1 MLRENLS
8 RYLRILQKNL
18 WLSHGVNMLLAF
30 LFLALAPIIVSIND
44 LTYSES
50 ARITEQYVSVIGI
63 FLLTPIFRPES
74 DHNIREVVES
84 KYTWQIGIYLT
95 RIGMAAIT
103 IILFTMGFIFC
114 MKTNNSMV
122 LLWEYI
128 FATSCTALFLGS
140 MGLLAYGISDQL
152 ILGYMIPLGYIL
164 LNMFTGQQYVKKFYL
179 YSLMKESMEEKNWLL
194 AGAALM
200 ILVTLTYKWLRKKR
214 RYN

>member
-8 RYLRILQKNL
+8 RYLRILQINL

-30 LFLALAPIIVSIND
+30 LFLALAPIIFSIND

-74 DHNIREVVES
+74 DHDIREVVES
-84 KYTWQIGIYLT
+84 KYTWQIGIYLI
-95 RIGMAAIT
+95 RIGMAVIT
-103 IILFTMGFIFC
+103 IILLTMGFIFC

-122 LLWEYI
+122 VLWDYI

-164 LNMFTGQQYVKKFYL
+164 LNMFTGKKYVKKFYL
-179 YSLMKESMEEKNWLL
+179 YSLMKESMEEKYWLL
-194 AGAALM
+194 VGAILM
-200 ILVTLTYKWLRKKR
+200 ILATLIYKCLLAKR
-214 RYN
+214 S